1 MINKHIIGLKITT
14 TNENNQAQEDLTQ
27 LWKTFFGEG
36 IDNKL
41 QTIQKE
47 PYTYVVYTNY
57 QWDFQQGNYDCY
69 LGVASESTLT
79 GFESCDIK
87 LEKYQIFDFPYYSPQ
102 DTIEARKTIW
112 ADQSLKRAYLADLEI
127 YDFEHNRLQIIIS
140 TIED

>member
-1 MINKHIIGLKITT
+1 MINKHIIGLKTTT
-14 TNENNQAQEDLTQ
+14 TNENNKAQEDLAQ
-27 LWKTFFGEG
+27 LWKSFYDQANAE
-36 IDNKL
+36 L

-57 QWDFQQGNYDCY
+57 QWDFEQGNYDCY

-79 GFESCDIK
+79 GFASCDIK

-102 DTIEARKTIW
+102 DTFEARKTIRSN
-112 ADQSLKRAYLADLEI
+112 QSLKRAYLADLEI

>member
-14 TNENNQAQEDLTQ
+14 TNENNQAQEDLAQ
-27 LWKTFFGEG
+27 LWKNFYDQANAE
-36 IDNKL
+36 L
-41 QTIQKE
+41 QTVKKE

-57 QWDFQQGNYDCY
+57 QWDFEQGNYDCY

-79 GFESCDIK
+79 GFASCDIK

-102 DTIEARKTIW
+102 DTFEARKTIRSN
-112 ADQSLKRAYLADLEI
+112 QSLKRAYLADLEI
-127 YDFEHNRLQIIIS
+127 YDFEHNHLQIIIS

>member
-14 TNENNQAQEDLTQ
+14 TNENNQAQEDFVQ
-27 LWKTFFGEG
+27 LWKSFYDQE
-36 IDNKL
+36 NAEL
-41 QTIQKE
+41 QTVKKE

-57 QWDFQQGNYDCY
+57 QWDFEQGNYDCY

-87 LEKYQIFDFPYYSPQ
+87 LEKYQIFDFPYHSPQ
-102 DTIEARKTIW
+102 DTVEARKTIW
-112 ADQSLKRAYLADLEI
+112 SNQSLKRAYLAEI

>member
-14 TNENNQAQEDLTQ
+14 TNENNQAQEDINQ
-27 LWKTFFGEG
+27 LRKSFYDQANTE
-36 IDNKL
+36 L
-41 QTIQKE
+41 QTVKKE

-57 QWDFQQGNYDCY
+57 QWDFEQGNYDCY

-79 GFESCDIK
+79 GFASCDIK

-102 DTIEARKTIW
+102 DTFEARKTIRSN
-112 ADQSLKRAYLADLEI
+112 QSLKRAYLADLEI

-140 TIED
+140 TLED

>member
-14 TNENNQAQEDLTQ
+14 TNENNQAQEDLVQ
-27 LWKTFFGEG
+27 LWKSFYDQANTE
-36 IDNKL
+36 L
-41 QTIQKE
+41 QTVKKE

-57 QWDFQQGNYDCY
+57 QWDFEQGNYDCY
-69 LGVASESTLT
+69 LGVASESSLT
-79 GFESCDIK
+79 GFASYDIK

-102 DTIEARKTIW
+102 DTFEARKTIRSN
-112 ADQSLKRAYLADLEI
+112 QSLKRAYLADLEI

>member
-14 TNENNQAQEDLTQ
+14 TNENNQAQEDLAQ
-27 LWKTFFGEG
+27 LWKSFYDQANAE
-36 IDNKL
+36 L
-41 QTIQKE
+41 QTVKKE

-79 GFESCDIK
+79 GFASCDIK

-102 DTIEARKTIW
+102 DTFEARKTIRSN
-112 ADQSLKRAYLADLEI
+112 QSLKRAYLADLEI

-140 TIED
+140 TLED

>member
-14 TNENNQAQEDLTQ
+14 TNENNQAQEDLVQ
-27 LWKTFFGEG
+27 LWKSFYDQANTE
-36 IDNKL
+36 L
-41 QTIQKE
+41 QTVKKE

-57 QWDFQQGNYDCY
+57 QWDFEQGNYDCY
-69 LGVASESTLT
+69 LGVASESSLT
-79 GFESCDIK
+79 GFASCDIK

-102 DTIEARKTIW
+102 DTFEAWKTIRSN
-112 ADQSLKRAYLADLEI
+112 QSLKRAYLADLEI

>member
-1 MINKHIIGLKITT
+1 MHSNP
-14 TNENNQAQEDLTQ
+14 TNENNQAQEDLVQ
-27 LWKTFFGEG
+27 LWKSFYDQANTE
-36 IDNKL
+36 L
-41 QTIQKE
+41 QTVKKE

-57 QWDFQQGNYDCY
+57 QWDFEQGNYNCY

-79 GFESCDIK
+79 GFASCDIK

-102 DTIEARKTIW
+102 DTFEARKTIRSN
-112 ADQSLKRAYLADLEI
+112 QSLKRAYLADLEI

>member
-14 TNENNQAQEDLTQ
+14 TNENNQAQEDLVQ
-27 LWKTFFGEG
+27 LWKSFYDQANTE
-36 IDNKL
+36 L
-41 QTIQKE
+41 QTVKKE

-57 QWDFQQGNYDCY
+57 QWDFEQGNYNCY

-79 GFESCDIK
+79 GFASCDIK

-102 DTIEARKTIW
+102 DTFEARKTIRSN
-112 ADQSLKRAYLADLEI
+112 QSLKRAYLADLEI

>member
-1 MINKHIIGLKITT
+1 MINKHIIGVKITT
-14 TNENNQAQEDLTQ
+14 TNENNQAQEDLAQ
-27 LWKTFFGEG
+27 LWKNFYDQANAE
-36 IDNKL
+36 L
-41 QTIQKE
+41 QTVKKE

-69 LGVASESTLT
+69 LGVASESSLT
-79 GFESCDIK
+79 GFASCDIK

-102 DTIEARKTIW
+102 DTFEARKTIRSN
-112 ADQSLKRAYLADLEI
+112 QSLKRAYLADLEI

>member
-1 MINKHIIGLKITT
+1 MINKHIIGVKTTT
-14 TNENNQAQEDLTQ
+14 TNENNKAQEDLAQ
-27 LWKTFFGEG
+27 LWKSFYDQANAE
-36 IDNKL
+36 L
-41 QTIQKE
+41 QTVKKE

-69 LGVASESTLT
+69 LGVTSESTLT
-79 GFESCDIK
+79 GFASCDIK

-102 DTIEARKTIW
+102 DTVEARKTIRSN
-112 ADQSLKRAYLADLEI
+112 QSLKRAYLADLEI

>member
-14 TNENNQAQEDLTQ
+14 TNENNQAQEDLVQ
-27 LWKTFFGEG
+27 LWKSFYDQANTE
-36 IDNKL
+36 L
-41 QTIQKE
+41 QTVKKE

-57 QWDFQQGNYDCY
+57 QWDFEQGNYDCY

-79 GFESCDIK
+79 GFASCDIK

-102 DTIEARKTIW
+102 DTFEARKTIRSN
-112 ADQSLKRAYLADLEI
+112 QSLKRAYLADLEI

-140 TIED
+140 TLED

>member
-1 MINKHIIGLKITT
+1 MINKHIIGVKITT
-14 TNENNQAQEDLTQ
+14 TNENNQAQEDLAQ
-27 LWKTFFGEG
+27 LWKNFYDQANAE
-36 IDNKL
+36 L
-41 QTIQKE
+41 QTVKKE

-69 LGVASESTLT
+69 LGVASESSLT
-79 GFESCDIK
+79 GFASCDIK

-102 DTIEARKTIW
+102 DTFQARKTIRSN
-112 ADQSLKRAYLADLEI
+112 QSLKRAYLADLEI

>member
-14 TNENNQAQEDLTQ
+14 TNENNQAQEDLVQ
-27 LWKTFFGEG
+27 LWKSFYDQANAE
-36 IDNKL
+36 L
-41 QTIQKE
+41 QTVKKE

-57 QWDFQQGNYDCY
+57 QWDFEQGNYDCY

-79 GFESCDIK
+79 RFASCDIN
-87 LEKYQIFDFPYYSPQ
+87 LEKYQIFDFPYYRPQ
-102 DTIEARKTIW
+102 DTFEARKTIRSN
-112 ADQSLKRAYLADLEI
+112 QSLKRAYLADLEI

>member
-27 LWKTFFGEG
+27 LWKTFFDKR

-41 QTIQKE
+41 QTIKKD

-57 QWDFQQGNYDCY
+57 QWDFEQGNYDCY
-69 LGVASESTLT
+69 LGVATESHLT
-79 GFESCDIK
+79 GFESFNIK
-87 LEKYQIFDFPYYSPQ
+87 LEKYQIFDFPYYNPQ

-112 ADQSLKRAYLADLEI
+112 ANQSLKRAYLADLEI

>member
-14 TNENNQAQEDLTQ
+14 TNENNQAQEDLVQ
-27 LWKTFFGEG
+27 LWKSFYDQE
-36 IDNKL
+36 NAEL
-41 QTIQKE
+41 QTVKKE

-57 QWDFQQGNYDCY
+57 QWDFEQGNYDCY

-79 GFESCDIK
+79 GFASCDIK
-87 LEKYQIFDFPYYSPQ
+87 LEKYQIFGFPYYSPQ
-102 DTIEARKTIW
+102 DTVEARKTIW
-112 ADQSLKRAYLADLEI
+112 SNQSLKRAYLADLEI

>member
-14 TNENNQAQEDLTQ
+14 TNENNKAQEDLAQ
-27 LWKTFFGEG
+27 LWKNFYDQANAE
-36 IDNKL
+36 L
-41 QTIQKE
+41 QTVKKE

-79 GFESCDIK
+79 GFASCDIK

-102 DTIEARKTIW
+102 DTVEARKTIRSN
-112 ADQSLKRAYLADLEI
+112 QSLKRSYLADLEI
-127 YDFEHNRLQIIIS
+127 YDFEHNHLQIIIS